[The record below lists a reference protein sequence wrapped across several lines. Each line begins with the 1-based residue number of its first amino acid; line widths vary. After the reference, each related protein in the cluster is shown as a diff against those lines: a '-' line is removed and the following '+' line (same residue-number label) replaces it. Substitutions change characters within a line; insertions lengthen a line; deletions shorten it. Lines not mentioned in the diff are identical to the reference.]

1 MAKMTNCK
9 SCGKEIATSAKT
21 CPHCGA
27 KNKKPFYK
35 AVWFWVLVAIIV
47 IAIAIGGSGGNDSSS
62 DNGSASN
69 SKTGGGNTSE
79 TKVIEYQKVDVDEL
93 EDALESNAAAAKDT
107 YNKKNL
113 EITGKLGTIDS
124 DLKYFSLMSN
134 TDEFDILGIT
144 CYIKNQE
151 TKDMLKSLS
160 KDQTIV
166 VKGKI
171 TDVGEVLGY
180 SLDIDEIIPQ

>member
-1 MAKMTNCK
+1 M
-9 SCGKEIATSAKT
+9 
-21 CPHCGA
+21 
-27 KNKKPFYK
+27 
-35 AVWFWVLVAIIV
+35 
-47 IAIAIGGSGGNDSSS
+47 
-62 DNGSASN
+62 
-69 SKTGGGNTSE
+69 
-79 TKVIEYQKVDVDEL
+79 
-93 EDALESNAAAAKDT
+93 EDALESNAAAKDT

-113 EITGKLGTIDS
+113 EITGRLGTIDS

-134 TDEFDILGIT
+134 TNDFDILGIS
-144 CYIKNQE
+144 CYIKNKD
-151 TKDMLKSLS
+151 TKDVVKSLS

>member
-35 AVWFWVLVAIIV
+35 AVWFWVLLAIIV
-47 IAIAIGGSGGNDSSS
+47 IAIAIGGSGGDGSSS
-62 DNGSASN
+62 DNGGDSN

-93 EDALESNAAAAKDT
+93 EDALESNAAAKDT

-113 EITGKLGTIDS
+113 EITGRLGTIDS

-134 TDEFDILGIT
+134 TNDFDILGIS
-144 CYIKNQE
+144 CYIKNKD
-151 TKDMLKSLS
+151 TKDVVKSLS